1 MERVGNPTQDQK
13 NMLVHFLQQH
23 PELVSG
29 KFNKDFTYKMGQN
42 LWKEVAQD
50 MNAIPGA
57 KKDWMQWRKCW
68 QDMQSHAK
76 KKKASNMRNACK
88 TGGGPSET
96 QTLTPLEDSV
106 VDLVGPTSIIGDTTV
121 NESETTFVPTLDDS
135 YLILLSFL
143 NRNSGKDIYAVKK
156 FWLIESSFSTKR
168 IKYLIFVIENCPISL
183 NYQNLYYITEFY
195 VINIHT
201 DFGSLQVFDC
211 TAPSDQIDE
220 SSNYAHE
227 EWNDINH
234 NNVAHDEVYRK
245 QLVTSVLQKRICQPT
260 AREQGSTST
269 HIGTNVAVGCSSISM
284 DDNIEYI
291 APKRKVSEAKQPPV
305 KKLNTSMRDKDN
317 NHSASP
323 ASRPVFSRSRPISAA
338 RRLTEVTNYTKNLSC
353 ISEKDLEVR
362 KNYYDSKLKIRKDY
376 HDAKLKLLKL
386 DVAAKQRIAIAIEN
400 LKQDIQKSTQE
411 DAQNMQGSMQEDTQG
426 IQDIMQ
432 EDQQD
437 MQKEYLEEYLE

>member
-1 MERVGNPTQDQK
+1 
-13 NMLVHFLQQH
+13 
-23 PELVSG
+23 
-29 KFNKDFTYKMGQN
+29 
-42 LWKEVAQD
+42 
-50 MNAIPGA
+50 
-57 KKDWMQWRKCW
+57 
-68 QDMQSHAK
+68 MQSHAK
-76 KKKASNMRNACK
+76 KKKTSNMRNACK

-106 VDLVGPTSIIGDTTV
+106 VDLVGSTSIIGDTTV
-121 NESETTFVPTLDDS
+121 NESETTFV
-135 YLILLSFL
+135 
-143 NRNSGKDIYAVKK
+143 
-156 FWLIESSFSTKR
+156 
-168 IKYLIFVIENCPISL
+168 
-183 NYQNLYYITEFY
+183 
-195 VINIHT
+195 
-201 DFGSLQVFDC
+201 FDC

-220 SSNYAHE
+220 SINYAHE

-362 KNYYDSKLKIRKDY
+362 KNYYDSKLKICKDY
-376 HDAKLKLLKL
+376 YDAKLKLLKL